1 MNLKDCRA
9 MEEKRIDRILRELSE
24 LYELNKEI
32 ETYRFRGDKNSM
44 TVRTAEVGYKLPS
57 CSESK

>member
-1 MNLKDCRA
+1 

-24 LYELNKEI
+24 LYELNKKI
-32 ETYRFRGDKNSM
+32 ETYRFRSDKNSM

-57 CSESK
+57 CPESK